1 MKRLGFW
8 TIALLL
14 ALATCSGEMP
24 GQAVHDGTGQ
34 AGHEASRHPRLDR
47 GSHDGFAIREM
58 TVERLPDLNLP
69 RSGHVLVDLDGELT
83 VIGGHTTGFVLTET
97 AEYYKN
103 GRWHLVETLYPH
115 DIGSWVKLPSGEV
128 IIAGGCE
135 QSFGRGQSGGVESY
149 DPSTHTFAPLP
160 ILDKRRTR
168 LSIARLSDGTLLM
181 SGNWYKED
189 AVSIWS
195 PETGGYHVKD
205 VSQERSIP
213 FVLPV
218 SSDNAFIFGGDGNY
232 GLSLDTIVVDRLKG
246 DPFRVPLLEQ
256 WQPVP
261 SETSEMSR
269 YFIGDESIDG
279 YAWLFHVRHKA
290 DGHSA
295 IMKLV
300 GEEFSLLDTD
310 GPIPMSGLD
319 GEPITWGGLLTD
331 TAAEASW
338 LVSCNESPAQRMY
351 FCKIEYGEAL
361 RGGKAPLTLYYARM
375 SEPGVFSS
383 VTLLSGG
390 RFAVVGGID
399 SDNNHPIACAFILNP
414 EPPVRKSVIWLVFA
428 LCLLAAAAAVASWRI
443 RHARKKEETAGS
455 IPEETVPAAGPDDR
469 LVRLME
475 QITVQMEEKEL
486 FRKNGLTKEDLARAV
501 SSNSRYVSDCINAV
515 AGCSFIDYV
524 NGYRI
529 RYAQRLLYENPDMRL
544 SEISEESGFSSE
556 VTFYRN
562 FKSRTG
568 QTPVEW
574 LADQPR

>member
-14 ALATCSGEMP
+14 ALITCSGELS
-24 GQAVHDGTGQ
+24 GQ
-34 AGHEASRHPRLDR
+34 AGYDASRHPRLDR
-47 GSHDGFAIREM
+47 GSRNGFAFQEM
-58 TVERLPDLNLP
+58 TVDRLPDLNLP

-115 DIGSWVKLPSGEV
+115 DVGTWVKLPSGEV
-128 IIAGGCE
+128 LIAGGCE

-160 ILDKRRTR
+160 ILDMRRTR
-168 LSIARLSDGTLLM
+168 FSIARLSDGTLLM

-189 AVSIWS
+189 AVSRWS
-195 PETGGYHVKD
+195 PETGGSQVKE
-205 VSQERSIP
+205 VSQGRTNP

-218 SSDNAFIFGGDGNY
+218 SSDNAFIFGGDGLY
-232 GLSLDTIVVDRLKG
+232 GLPLDTIVVDRLKG
-246 DPFRVPLLEQ
+246 DPFRVPLLDE
-256 WQPVP
+256 WRPVVG
-261 SETSEMSR
+261 EVTEMSR

-279 YAWLFHVRHKA
+279 YAWLFHVRHKE
-290 DGHSA
+290 DGRSG

-300 GEEFSLLDTD
+300 GGEFSLLDTES
-310 GPIPMSGLD
+310 PIPMNGQD
-319 GEPITWGGLLTD
+319 GEPIMWGGLLTD
-331 TAAEASW
+331 KAAEASY
-338 LVSCNESPAQRMY
+338 LVSWSDAPFQRLY
-351 FCKIEYGEAL
+351 FCKVEYGEAL
-361 RGGKAPLTLYYARM
+361 RGGKAPLTLYCAQM
-375 SEPGVFSS
+375 PEPRGYTSF
-383 VTLLSGG
+383 TLLPGG
-390 RFAVVGGID
+390 RFAVVGGIE
-399 SDNNHPIACAFILNP
+399 SDNYHPIASAFILHT
-414 EPPVRKSVIWLVFA
+414 EPSRRMSVLWLVFS
-428 LCLLAAAAAVASWRI
+428 LCLLAAVAAVVSWRI
-443 RHARKKEETAGS
+443 RQARKKETADS
-455 IPEETVPAAGPDDR
+455 APAETVPTSAPDDR
-469 LVRLME
+469 MSRLME
-475 QITVQMEEKEL
+475 QITAQMEKKEL

-574 LADQPR
+574 LNAQNRPE

>member
-1 MKRLGFW
+1 MKRFGFC
-8 TIALLL
+8 TIVLLL
-14 ALATCSGEMP
+14 ALATCSGSVFQEMK
-24 GQAVHDGTGQ
+24 VK
-34 AGHEASRHPRLDR
+34 
-47 GSHDGFAIREM
+47 
-58 TVERLPDLNLP
+58 RLPDLNLP
-69 RSGHVLVDLDGELT
+69 RSGHVFVDLDGELT

-103 GRWHLVETLYPH
+103 GSWHLLETLYPH
-115 DIGSWVKLPSGEV
+115 DFGSWVKLPSGEV
-128 IIAGGCE
+128 LTAGGCE
-135 QSFGRGQSGGVESY
+135 QSFGRGQSWGVESY
-149 DPSTHTFAPLP
+149 DPSTHTFAPLS
-160 ILDKRRTR
+160 ILDRRRTR
-168 LSIARLSDGTLLM
+168 FSMARLSDGTLLV
-181 SGNWYKED
+181 SGNWYQAD
-189 AVSIWS
+189 AIAIWS
-195 PETGGYHVKD
+195 AEAGGLSVKD
-205 VSQERSIP
+205 VSQGRSIP

-218 SSDNAFIFGGDGNY
+218 SADNAYIFGCDDHY
-232 GLSLDTIVVDRLKG
+232 GSVLDPIIVDQLKG
-246 DPFRVPLLEQ
+246 DAFRVPLFDQ
-256 WQPVP
+256 WQPVA
-261 SETSEMSR
+261 SECSDMSR
-269 YFIGDESIDG
+269 YFIGDERIDG
-279 YAWLFHVRHKA
+279 YAWLFHVRNKA
-290 DGHSA
+290 DGHSG

-300 GEEFSLLDTD
+300 GGEFSLLDTD
-310 GPIPMSGLD
+310 GPIPMTGLD

-351 FCKIEYGEAL
+351 FCKMEYGEAL

-455 IPEETVPAAGPDDR
+455 IPEETVTAAGPDDR

-475 QITVQMEEKEL
+475 QITAQMEEKEL

-501 SSNSRYVSDCINAV
+501 SSNSRYVSDCINAM

-529 RYAQRLLYENPDMRL
+529 RYAQRLLYENPELRL

-562 FKSRTG
+562 FKARTG
-568 QTPVEW
+568 QTPSEW
-574 LADQPR
+574 LTSQKTP

>member
-8 TIALLL
+8 TIVFLL
-14 ALATCSGEMP
+14 ALASCSGEMP
-24 GQAVHDGTGQ
+24 GQAGHDVIGQ
-34 AGHEASRHPRLDR
+34 AGHDASRHPRLDR
-47 GSHDGFAIREM
+47 GSQDECAFREVA
-58 TVERLPDLNLP
+58 VERLADLNIP

-103 GRWHLVETLYPH
+103 GKWHQLGTLYPH
-115 DIGSWVKLPSGEV
+115 DAGTWVKFPSGEV

-135 QSFGRGQSGGVESY
+135 QSFGRGQSGGVECY

-160 ILDKRRTR
+160 ILDMRRTR
-168 LSIARLSDGTLLM
+168 FSIARLSDGTLLM

-189 AVSIWS
+189 AIALWS
-195 PETGGYHVKD
+195 PETGGYPVKD
-205 VSQERSIP
+205 VSQERTNP

-232 GLSLDTIVVDRLKG
+232 AIPIDSIIVDQVKG
-246 DPFRVPLLEQ
+246 DPFQVSLLDE
-256 WQPVP
+256 WRPVAG
-261 SETSEMSR
+261 EVCEMSR
-269 YFIGDESIDG
+269 YFIGDESIYG
-279 YAWLFHVRHKA
+279 YAWLFHVRHKE
-290 DGHSA
+290 DGRSG

-300 GEEFSLLDTD
+300 GEEFSLLDTES
-310 GPIPMSGLD
+310 PIPMSGLD
-319 GEPITWGGLLTD
+319 GEPIMWGGLLTD
-331 TAAEASW
+331 KAAEASY
-338 LVSCNESPAQRMY
+338 LVSWSDAPFQRLY
-351 FCKIEYGEAL
+351 FCKVEYGEAL
-361 RGGKAPLTLYYARM
+361 RGGKARLTLYCAQM
-375 SEPGVFSS
+375 PEPRGYTSFA
-383 VTLLSGG
+383 LLSGG
-390 RFAVVGGID
+390 RFAVVGGIE
-399 SDNNHPIACAFILNP
+399 SDNYHPIAGAFILHT
-414 EPPVRKSVIWLVFA
+414 EPSRRKSIIWLVFA
-428 LCLLAAAAAVASWRI
+428 LCLLAAAVAVVAWRI
-443 RHARKKEETAGS
+443 RHTRKKAL
-455 IPEETVPAAGPDDR
+455 PNLVPDESEPTAGPDDR

-486 FRKNGLTKEDLARAV
+486 FRRSGLTKEDLARAV

-562 FKSRTG
+562 FKARTG
-568 QTPVEW
+568 QTPGEW
-574 LADQPR
+574 LAAQNRS

>member
-14 ALATCSGEMP
+14 ALITCSGELS
-24 GQAVHDGTGQ
+24 GQ
-34 AGHEASRHPRLDR
+34 AGYDASRHPRLDR
-47 GSHDGFAIREM
+47 GSRNGFAFQEM
-58 TVERLPDLNLP
+58 TVDRLPDLNLP

-115 DIGSWVKLPSGEV
+115 DVGTWVKLPSGEV
-128 IIAGGCE
+128 LIAGGCE

-160 ILDKRRTR
+160 ILDMRRTR
-168 LSIARLSDGTLLM
+168 FSIARLSDGTLLM

-189 AVSIWS
+189 AVSRWS
-195 PETGGYHVKD
+195 PETGGYPVKD
-205 VSQERSIP
+205 VSQGRTNP

-218 SSDNAFIFGGDGNY
+218 SSDNAFIFGGDGLY
-232 GLSLDTIVVDRLKG
+232 GLPLDTIVVDRLKG
-246 DPFRVPLLEQ
+246 DSFRVPLLDE
-256 WQPVP
+256 WRPVVG
-261 SETSEMSR
+261 EVSEMSR

-279 YAWLFHVRHKA
+279 YAWLFHVRHKE
-290 DGHSA
+290 DGRSG

-300 GEEFSLLDTD
+300 GGEFSLLDTES
-310 GPIPMSGLD
+310 PIPMNGQD
-319 GEPITWGGLLTD
+319 GEPIMWGGLLTD
-331 TAAEASW
+331 KAAEASY
-338 LVSCNESPAQRMY
+338 LVSWSDTPFQRLY
-351 FCKIEYGEAL
+351 FCKVEYGEAL
-361 RGGKAPLTLYYARM
+361 RGGKAPLTLYCAQM
-375 SEPGVFSS
+375 PEPRGYTSF
-383 VTLLSGG
+383 TLLPGG
-390 RFAVVGGID
+390 RFAVVGGIE
-399 SDNNHPIACAFILNP
+399 SDNYHPIASAYILHT
-414 EPPVRKSVIWLVFA
+414 EPSRRMSVLWLVFS
-428 LCLLAAAAAVASWRI
+428 LCLLAAVAAVVSWRI
-443 RHARKKEETAGS
+443 RHARKKETADS
-455 IPEETVPAAGPDDR
+455 APAETVPTSVPDDR
-469 LVRLME
+469 MSRLME
-475 QITVQMEEKEL
+475 QITAQMEKKEL

-574 LADQPR
+574 LNAQNRPE

>member
-1 MKRLGFW
+1 MKRFGFC
-8 TIALLL
+8 TIVLLL
-14 ALATCSGEMP
+14 ALATCYGSVFQEMK
-24 GQAVHDGTGQ
+24 VK
-34 AGHEASRHPRLDR
+34 
-47 GSHDGFAIREM
+47 
-58 TVERLPDLNLP
+58 RLPDLNLP
-69 RSGHVLVDLDGELT
+69 RNGHVLVDLDGELT

-103 GRWHLVETLYPH
+103 GSWHLLETLYPQ
-115 DIGSWVKLPSGEV
+115 DFGSWVKLPSGEV
-128 IIAGGCE
+128 LTAGGCE
-135 QSFGRGQSGGVESY
+135 QSFGRGQSWGVESY
-149 DPSTHTFAPLP
+149 DPSTHTFAPLS
-160 ILDKRRTR
+160 ILDRRRTR
-168 LSIARLSDGTLLM
+168 FSMARLSDGTLLV
-181 SGNWYKED
+181 SGNWYQAD
-189 AVSIWS
+189 AIAIWS
-195 PETGGYHVKD
+195 AEAGGLSVKD
-205 VSQERSIP
+205 VSQGRSIP

-218 SSDNAFIFGGDGNY
+218 SADNAYIFGCDDQY
-232 GLSLDTIVVDRLKG
+232 GSVLDPIIVDQLKG
-246 DPFRVPLLEQ
+246 DAFRVPLFDQ
-256 WQPVP
+256 WQPVA
-261 SETSEMSR
+261 SECSDMSR
-269 YFIGDESIDG
+269 YFIGDERIDG
-279 YAWLFHVRHKA
+279 YAWLFHVRNKA
-290 DGHSA
+290 DGHSG

-300 GEEFSLLDTD
+300 GGEFSLLDTD
-310 GPIPMSGLD
+310 GPIPMTGLD

-351 FCKIEYGEAL
+351 FCKMEYGKAL
-361 RGGKAPLTLYYARM
+361 RGGKAPLTLYYAQM

-428 LCLLAAAAAVASWRI
+428 LCLLAAAAAVVSWQI

-475 QITVQMEEKEL
+475 QITDQMEKKEL

-501 SSNSRYVSDCINAV
+501 SSNTRYVSDCINAM

-529 RYAQRLLYENPDMRL
+529 RYAQRLLYENPELRL

-562 FKSRTG
+562 FKARTG
-568 QTPVEW
+568 LTPGEW
-574 LADQPR
+574 LTSQKTP

>member
-14 ALATCSGEMP
+14 ALITCSGELS
-24 GQAVHDGTGQ
+24 GQ
-34 AGHEASRHPRLDR
+34 AGYDASRHPRLDR
-47 GSHDGFAIREM
+47 GSRNGFAFQEM
-58 TVERLPDLNLP
+58 TVDRLPDLNLP

-115 DIGSWVKLPSGEV
+115 DVGTWVKLPSGEV
-128 IIAGGCE
+128 LIAGGCE

-160 ILDKRRTR
+160 ILDMRRTR
-168 LSIARLSDGTLLM
+168 FSIARLSDGTLLM

-189 AVSIWS
+189 AVSHWS
-195 PETGGYHVKD
+195 PETGGSQVKE
-205 VSQERSIP
+205 VSQGRTNP

-218 SSDNAFIFGGDGNY
+218 SSDNAFIFGGDGLY
-232 GLSLDTIVVDRLKG
+232 GLPLDTIVVDRLKG
-246 DPFRVPLLEQ
+246 DSFRVPLLDE
-256 WQPVP
+256 WRPVVG
-261 SETSEMSR
+261 EVTEMSR

-279 YAWLFHVRHKA
+279 YAWLFHVRHKE
-290 DGHSA
+290 DGHSG

-300 GEEFSLLDTD
+300 GGEFSLLETES
-310 GPIPMSGLD
+310 PIPMNGQD
-319 GEPITWGGLLTD
+319 GEPIMWGGLLTD
-331 TAAEASW
+331 KAAEASY
-338 LVSCNESPAQRMY
+338 LVSWSDTPFQRLY
-351 FCKIEYGEAL
+351 FCKVEYGEAL
-361 RGGKAPLTLYYARM
+361 RGGKAPLTLYCAQM
-375 SEPGVFSS
+375 PEPRGYTSF
-383 VTLLSGG
+383 TLLPGG
-390 RFAVVGGID
+390 RFAVVGGIE
-399 SDNNHPIACAFILNP
+399 SDNYHPIASAYILHT
-414 EPPVRKSVIWLVFA
+414 EPSRRMSVLWLVFS
-428 LCLLAAAAAVASWRI
+428 LCLLAAVAAVVSWRI
-443 RHARKKEETAGS
+443 RHTRKKETSDSA
-455 IPEETVPAAGPDDR
+455 PAETVPTSVPDDR
-469 LVRLME
+469 MSRLME
-475 QITVQMEEKEL
+475 QITAQMEKKEL

-501 SSNSRYVSDCINAV
+501 SSNSRYVSDCINAL

-574 LADQPR
+574 LNAQNRPE

>member
-1 MKRLGFW
+1 MKRFGFC
-8 TIALLL
+8 TIVLLL
-14 ALATCSGEMP
+14 ALATCSGSVFHEMR
-24 GQAVHDGTGQ
+24 VK
-34 AGHEASRHPRLDR
+34 
-47 GSHDGFAIREM
+47 
-58 TVERLPDLNLP
+58 RLPDLNLP
-69 RSGHVLVDLDGELT
+69 RNGHVLVDLDGELT

-103 GRWHLVETLYPH
+103 GSWHLLETLYPH
-115 DIGSWVKLPSGEV
+115 DFGSWVKLPSGEV
-128 IIAGGCE
+128 LTAGGCE
-135 QSFGRGQSGGVESY
+135 QSFGRGQSWGVESY
-149 DPSTHTFAPLP
+149 DPSTHTFAPLS
-160 ILDKRRTR
+160 ILDKHRTR
-168 LSIARLSDGTLLM
+168 FSTARLSDGTLLV
-181 SGNWYKED
+181 SGNWYQAD
-189 AVSIWS
+189 AIAIWS
-195 PETGGYHVKD
+195 AETGGLPVKD
-205 VSQERSIP
+205 VSQGRSIP

-218 SSDNAFIFGGDGNY
+218 SADNAYVFGCYDHY
-232 GLSLDTIVVDRLKG
+232 GSVLDPIIVDQLKG
-246 DPFRVPLLEQ
+246 DAFRVPLFDQ
-256 WQPVP
+256 WQPVA
-261 SETSEMSR
+261 SECSDMSR
-269 YFIGDESIDG
+269 YFIGDERIDG
-279 YAWLFHVRHKA
+279 YAWLFHVRNKA
-290 DGHSA
+290 DGHSG

-300 GEEFSLLDTD
+300 GGEFSLLDTD
-310 GPIPMSGLD
+310 GPIPMTGLD

-338 LVSCNESPAQRMY
+338 LVSWNESPAQRMY
-351 FCKIEYGEAL
+351 FCKMEYGEAL

-475 QITVQMEEKEL
+475 QITAQMEEKEL
-486 FRKNGLTKEDLARAV
+486 FRKNGLTKEDLARVV
-501 SSNSRYVSDCINAV
+501 SSNSRYVSDCINAM

-529 RYAQRLLYENPDMRL
+529 RYAQRLLYENPELRL

-562 FKSRTG
+562 FKARTG
-568 QTPVEW
+568 LTPGEW
-574 LADQPR
+574 LTSQKTP